1 MVEALVLA
9 SPLPGLPVAR
19 TGVTVAAAPMLARFS
34 LRTRDADGLPAKVLS
49 TAPYA
54 EGTALCL
61 GPDEWLLLLPD
72 GSPPPAIAGVHA
84 LTDVGHRN
92 VGIVVTGQHAATLL
106 QTGCPLDLALAAF
119 PVGKATRTLY
129 ETVEIVLWRE
139 AEDRFHVEVWRSF
152 ASYLWDA
159 LDLAA
164 GDIAMPRTV
173 THVAG

>member
-1 MVEALVLA
+1 M
-9 SPLPGLPVAR
+9 S
-19 TGVTVAAAPMLARFS
+19 ARFS
-34 LRTRDADGLPAKVLS
+34 LRSRGADGLPAKVLS
-49 TAPYA
+49 TAPFA
-54 EGTALCL
+54 GGTALCL

-72 GSPPPAIAGVHA
+72 GSPPPDVAGVHA

-92 VGIVVTGQHAATLL
+92 VGIVVSGPSAATLL
-106 QTGCPLDLALAAF
+106 QTGCPLDLAVAAF

-129 ETVEIVLWRE
+129 ETVEIVLWRQ

-164 GDIAMPRTV
+164 GDRADT
-173 THVAG
+173 